1 MLTQPG
7 DYTGVFMKIK
17 NKLILSYAAMVFFS
31 ILLVALP
38 IMSTQVSE
46 LKRQIEENSESK
58 LTMAK
63 DSINTFLD
71 KPSALVKSVE
81 PYINSE
87 GFNMEDAMNDFQALI
102 DDNSSLSCLY
112 FTDSVP
118 TNEGG
123 IFYSSDGWIP
133 DESYDKDEQDWYTA
147 AKKSS
152 DVVITEPYVDE
163 DTKDLVTT
171 VCYGIHKDGVFQ
183 GVSGI
188 DIHLKDLTSIIENI
202 KLTEKGA
209 SFILDSNGLYLTN
222 DEQNKI
228 LSASFFDD
236 YPSLAS
242 YKNQM
247 KKDRIVDID
256 TSGDYY
262 FMSTLISDKNGW
274 YFVTTGKKDEL
285 FSVVNKN
292 IYIVIIMMA
301 ITQAAALVISL
312 LITKT
317 LVKPIS
323 IVDTTVNQIASG
335 KADLTQRLEVTT
347 KDEIG
352 SLVQGFNSFMEKL
365 QNIIKQIQS
374 SNSELTSVEE
384 SLGVSVQDASSS
396 ITEILSNIE
405 SVAVQ
410 VGNQSNAVSQ
420 TSAAVTQIAENINSL
435 ETMIQN
441 QANGVSNAST
451 AVEEMIGNI
460 SAVNSSVEKM
470 ASSFEQLETSSTNGI
485 EQQKLVDQQISEV
498 AEQSKT
504 LQDANLA
511 IASIASQTNL
521 LAMNAAIEAAHAG
534 EAGKGFAVV
543 ADEIRKL
550 SETSSSQSKRIGAEL
565 RLIVDTIKR
574 VVDASAK
581 SKESFNYVSTLI
593 TDTDELV
600 RQIRAAMEEQ
610 QAGSKQI
617 LESLKLMNDSTSEVK
632 TAGQEMKS
640 GNQMI
645 LNEINNLQNTTLVI
659 KESMSEMSAGAK
671 EMNGTSAS
679 LSDISTKVH
688 YSIQKIGNEIN
699 QFKV

>member
-1 MLTQPG
+1 
-7 DYTGVFMKIK
+7 
-17 NKLILSYAAMVFFS
+17 
-31 ILLVALP
+31 
-38 IMSTQVSE
+38 
-46 LKRQIEENSESK
+46 
-58 LTMAK
+58 
-63 DSINTFLD
+63 
-71 KPSALVKSVE
+71 
-81 PYINSE
+81 
-87 GFNMEDAMNDFQALI
+87 
-102 DDNSSLSCLY
+102 
-112 FTDSVP
+112 
-118 TNEGG
+118 
-123 IFYSSDGWIP
+123 
-133 DESYDKDEQDWYTA
+133 
-147 AKKSS
+147 
-152 DVVITEPYVDE
+152 
-163 DTKDLVTT
+163 
-171 VCYGIHKDGVFQ
+171 
-183 GVSGI
+183 
-188 DIHLKDLTSIIENI
+188 
-202 KLTEKGA
+202 
-209 SFILDSNGLYLTN
+209 
-222 DEQNKI
+222 
-228 LSASFFDD
+228 
-236 YPSLAS
+236 
-242 YKNQM
+242 
-247 KKDRIVDID
+247 
-256 TSGDYY
+256 
-262 FMSTLISDKNGW
+262 
-274 YFVTTGKKDEL
+274 
-285 FSVVNKN
+285 
-292 IYIVIIMMA
+292 
-301 ITQAAALVISL
+301 
-312 LITKT
+312 
-317 LVKPIS
+317 
-323 IVDTTVNQIASG
+323 
-335 KADLTQRLEVTT
+335 
-347 KDEIG
+347 
-352 SLVQGFNSFMEKL
+352 
-365 QNIIKQIQS
+365 
-374 SNSELTSVEE
+374 
-384 SLGVSVQDASSS
+384 
-396 ITEILSNIE
+396 
-405 SVAVQ
+405 
-410 VGNQSNAVSQ
+410 
-420 TSAAVTQIAENINSL
+420 
-435 ETMIQN
+435 
-441 QANGVSNAST
+441 
-451 AVEEMIGNI
+451 
-460 SAVNSSVEKM
+460 M